1 MLTNK
6 VYKYITA
13 DSTFSALWASWVQGY
28 IYIGSLSIDFSVLKC
43 SMVMISPILRWGEK
57 QRKYTFHSY
66 KPVSWLLTH
75 QGILLLGHSKG
86 NARVEI
92 PAWFFF
98 FFFFIFIT
106 HEQPFDSDACAMFRP
121 MSTWYDVM
129 TDELK
134 LSRCQISTDTVYI
147 TLKTHWKYVDIV
159 RGRPTLKDVERFRKN
174 HYNLTVCLFPHW
186 IHTEIY
192 RKFSYGNENL

>member
-1 MLTNK
+1 MLTSK

-13 DSTFSALWASWVQGY
+13 DSTFSAVWASWVQCY
-28 IYIGSLSIDFSVLKC
+28 IYIGSLSIDFSVLQC
-43 SMVMISPILRWGEK
+43 SMVMISPILRWGKK

-98 FFFFIFIT
+98 FFFFFIT
-106 HEQPFDSDACAMFRP
+106 HAQLFDSDACAMFRP
-121 MSTWYDVM
+121 MSTWHGVM

-186 IHTEIY
+186 IHTDIY